1 MTTTIR
7 FRQYG
12 GPEVLAPENE
22 QVGPPGVGQVRL
34 RQEAIGVNFIDTAF
48 RRGIFPM
55 PLPGVTGVEGAGIVE
70 EVGPGVEDI
79 SVGDR
84 MAYFLSPGA
93 YAEVRLVNAA
103 DLVRSPADLS
113 SSQIATVLTKG
124 LTAWAAIN
132 GFHPLKPGEVVLVQG
147 ASSNVGTLLSRWA
160 RTRGAMVI
168 GTASSETKRLALHGA
183 VDHALLSSDA
193 QVTTQIRALAPK
205 GVDVVYE
212 FVGKATF
219 ATSAATVRDGGTLVT
234 IGAASGAPEVDQ
246 ASLAARGVRRVG
258 GPMAQHLQGRAAQA
272 AKDVFDAYRSGVFGT
287 LSATNYPLAS
297 AALAHADIA
306 ARTVAG
312 PMLLM
317 P

>member
-1 MTTTIR
+1 MRLNNRILASHESSMTTTIR

-48 RRGIFPM
+48 RLGIFPR

-113 SSQIATVLTKG
+113 SSQIATVLTKNLFTIFPDQCRLCG
-124 LTAWAAIN
+124 CA
-132 GFHPLKPGEVVLVQG
+132 
-147 ASSNVGTLLSRWA
+147 
-160 RTRGAMVI
+160 
-168 GTASSETKRLALHGA
+168 KRP
-183 VDHALLSSDA
+183 
-193 QVTTQIRALAPK
+193 IRA
-205 GVDVVYE
+205 
-212 FVGKATF
+212 T
-219 ATSAATVRDGGTLVT
+219 
-234 IGAASGAPEVDQ
+234 
-246 ASLAARGVRRVG
+246 
-258 GPMAQHLQGRAAQA
+258 
-272 AKDVFDAYRSGVFGT
+272 
-287 LSATNYPLAS
+287 
-297 AALAHADIA
+297 
-306 ARTVAG
+306 
-312 PMLLM
+312 
-317 P
+317 